1 MNNNYNNMSDDEL
14 LELINKKDTDALDFL
29 ICKYKDLV
37 NSKVNK
43 YFIIGAEKED
53 IVQEGL
59 IGLYKAIK
67 DYKPDKQNSFKS
79 FANLCIERQLIT
91 AVKNSNRQKHIP
103 LNSSISLNSAA
114 YEDNDDMDK
123 LEIVDLKAED
133 DPSDIIAN
141 QEYSKTIERK
151 IKENLS
157 EYELSVLYEY
167 EKGHSYADIAEKLK
181 TKVKSVDTAIQRIKK
196 KANKIKES
204 IDS

>member
-1 MNNNYNNMSDDEL
+1 MIKRELYMSRIRPFIGTEL
-14 LELINKKDTDALDFL
+14 VKVMTGIRRCGKSVMLELIQQELAESGVSRTQFISINFEDMSYSHLQTAQALHD
-29 ICKYKDLV
+29 
-37 NSKVNK
+37 
-43 YFIIGAEKED
+43 E
-53 IVQEGL
+53 
-59 IGLYKAIK
+59 
-67 DYKPDKQNSFKS
+67 
-79 FANLCIERQLIT
+79 IT
-91 AVKNSNRQKHIP
+91 ARAAEIEGKVYLFFDEIQEVKGP

-123 LEIVDLKAED
+123 LEIVDLKAEN